1 VLRDS
6 KKVSISIFH
15 NPRCSKSRQ
24 SLEILEKN
32 GINTEVILY
41 LQCPPS
47 SSELKKI
54 LSKLK
59 MSPCEILRKG
69 ESRFKELAIS
79 LENISEE
86 ELITLMVEN
95 PILIER
101 PIIFDENRA
110 VIGRPPENTLN
121 LIDF

>member
-1 VLRDS
+1 M
-6 KKVSISIFH
+6 K
-15 NPRCSKSRQ
+15 
-24 SLEILEKN
+24 
-32 GINTEVILY
+32 
-41 LQCPPS
+41 
-47 SSELKKI
+47 
-54 LSKLK
+54 
-59 MSPCEILRKG
+59 PCEILRKG

-86 ELITLMVEN
+86 ELIILMVEN

>member
-1 VLRDS
+1 M
-6 KKVSISIFH
+6 
-15 NPRCSKSRQ
+15 
-24 SLEILEKN
+24 
-32 GINTEVILY
+32 ILY
-41 LQCPPS
+41 LQYPPS
-47 SSELKKI
+47 ASELKKI

-59 MSPCEILRKG
+59 MSPLDIVRKG

-79 LENISEE
+79 LESISEE
-86 ELITLMVEN
+86 ELITLMVKN

-121 LIDF
+121 LIDC

>member
-1 VLRDS
+1 MR
-6 KKVSISIFH
+6 
-15 NPRCSKSRQ
+15 
-24 SLEILEKN
+24 
-32 GINTEVILY
+32 
-41 LQCPPS
+41 
-47 SSELKKI
+47 
-54 LSKLK
+54 
-59 MSPCEILRKG
+59 PCEILRKG

-86 ELITLMVEN
+86 ELIILMVEN